1 MGRKRTSTKKD
12 LKLYV
17 DESLIEKLNFL
28 KVNKSVLFTEA
39 AEQIIKELEENV
51 ENSKNL

>member
-12 LKLYV
+12 LKLFV
-17 DESLIEKLNFL
+17 DKDVIEKLNFL

-39 AEQIIKELEENV
+39 AEKLILEMAEKEK
-51 ENSKNL
+51 NSE